1 MHLRELDRSEVI
13 AVGGGVLLALSM
25 FMGWYSLQNRY
36 AYLGTCRGAHSTC
49 SGLTALGPVG
59 YLLLVMAAAPL
70 VLAWVVVRR
79 QSLTWPRGELTAVIA
94 LIALTLI
101 LFRGVI
107 DRPGWPSGEIGIGL
121 GWFVALLG
129 GLLILLGALTRTYE
143 STAHRKPPGIL

>member
-94 LIALTLI
+94 LGI
-101 LFRGVI
+101 
-107 DRPGWPSGEIGIGL
+107 PSAVRRVPSSG
-121 GWFVALLG
+121 
-129 GLLILLGALTRTYE
+129 
-143 STAHRKPPGIL
+143 STAMSTAGELPSPMCSPL